1 MLNPIKEIVTWNQ
14 KAGLL
19 DMPHLAHKED
29 AYIIEE
35 ALEDYKGLD
44 RLADQLGMLSAND
57 IEIDAK
63 SVSRAIMVIVNLND
77 DIAPVNRL
85 DKACDKVVFAVG
97 DMAKLG
103 LSAQEITKALNIV
116 MHANNQKLLA
126 GRDSEGKQMKPEG
139 FIPPEIELQKLLDE
153 RKSNG

>member
-1 MLNPIKEIVTWNQ
+1 MRNPIKEIVTWNQ

-19 DMPHLAHKED
+19 EMPHLAHKED

-35 ALEDYKGLD
+35 ALEDYSGLSK
-44 RLADQLGMLSAND
+44 LADHLGMLSAND
-57 IEIDAK
+57 IKINAKDISRFIMAIID
-63 SVSRAIMVIVNLND
+63 LND
-77 DIAPVNRL
+77 NITPVNRL

-153 RKSNG
+153 IGK